1 MPDFALPKKL
11 KIKPKRPLGRLH
23 GAGRHVL
30 MRQAKRGGYMETLLK
45 ATELAQIMGCSERYV
60 QKLGATGKLCSRKI
74 LNEKNR
80 PMMFFPLSELSPEL
94 QRKYLAQNHIAVPQ
108 TDMPGT
114 PEQQTMDSFSA
125 DEREEIQFW
134 LDTLSEWQQYRE
146 NYTKGSKAQADEQY
160 VCLCAKAHPEKL
172 FSTDILYRKQRAL
185 RNKNLSGLLDKRGK
199 SRKGK
204 SSIPEVIWQAFLSFY
219 LDEAQHP
226 IKKCWE
232 YTKMWAQQERPELVA
247 DIPCYTTFSRHVKS
261 DVLEAVKTLGREGEK
276 AFSDRCA
283 PYIRRTYEDMQS
295 NDWWIADNHT
305 FDIISQDENGK
316 NHRLY
321 LTAFFD
327 ARGGIFT
334 GCYVTLNPSSQAT
347 LIALRKGIIKYGIP
361 KNIYVDNGREF
372 LTFDIGGL
380 GHRQKKNKGGKQY
393 NPPPV
398 FTRLGIKMTNAIVR
412 NAKAKIIERRFR
424 DVKDHLSRLFE
435 TYTGG
440 NVVERPE
447 RLKKVLK
454 KGGIATDAELT
465 AIVEELLEHYF
476 NEAPYGGAVAAD
488 RGKPRMQVYQENLL
502 EKRTTSAEE
511 LALMLMRS
519 ARPQKITNRG
529 VHLDI
534 GGGRIDYWNNELL
547 ALQDQTVYFRY
558 DPENLAEVRV
568 YDLEDRYIMSVPAD
582 NEAILS
588 YNASKEEVKAAM
600 NKTRRFA
607 KITKEVL
614 QSSVLP
620 GINSRTALELVL
632 SEAERNK
639 QARAEN
645 PLPEPKIIALQRPN
659 EEPLLKAIGDDYTP
673 DLSRM
678 TRNAKLRNGGN
689 EDGENI

>member
-1 MPDFALPKKL
+1 MP
-11 KIKPKRPLGRLH
+11 
-23 GAGRHVL
+23 
-30 MRQAKRGGYMETLLK
+30 T
-45 ATELAQIMGCSERYV
+45 
-60 QKLGATGKLCSRKI
+60 QKL

-80 PMMFFPLSELSPEL
+80 PMFVFPLSGLSPEL
-94 QRKYLAQNHIAVPQ
+94 QRKYLAQNQIKIPPA
-108 TDMPGT
+108 DMPENED
-114 PEQQTMDSFSA
+114 PQTMDNFSA

-134 LDTLSEWQQYRE
+134 LDTLSEWRQYRE
-146 NYTKGSKAQADEQY
+146 NYTKGSKAQADEKY
-160 VCLCAKAHPEKL
+160 VCLCAKAYPEKL

-232 YTKMWAQQERPELVA
+232 YTKMWAQHEQPELVA

-261 DVLEAVKTLGREGEK
+261 DVLAAVKTLGREGEK

-380 GHRQKKNKGGKQY
+380 GHRQKKAKNGEQY

-440 NVVERPE
+440 NAVERPE

-454 KGGIATDAELT
+454 KGGVATDAELT
-465 AIVEELLEHYF
+465 AIVDELLEHYF
-476 NEAPYGGAVAAD
+476 NEAPYGGAVATD
-488 RGKPRMQVYQENLL
+488 RGKPRMQVYRENLL

-519 ARPQKITNRG
+519 ARPQKVGRRG

-534 GGGRIDYWNNELL
+534 GGARIDYWNDDLVFNYLG
-547 ALQDQTVYFRY
+547 QTVYFRY

-568 YDLEDRYIMSVPAD
+568 YDLEDRYIMTVPTD
-582 NEAILS
+582 NTAVLSHEAT
-588 YNASKEEVKAAM
+588 KEEVQAAM
-600 NKTRRFA
+600 RITRNMA
-607 KITKEVL
+607 KITKAAM

-632 SEAERNK
+632 SEAGRNK

-678 TRNAKLRNGGN
+678 ARNAKLRNGGN
-689 EDGENI
+689 ENGENI